1 MLADSNSVD
10 PCCGMA
16 NEKPII
22 RPPACCIRSF
32 VRCGGTVQSFGGRNE
47 PIIRPRVADLVFRL
61 YDRTLHPE
69 LFETLSLR
77 RIKRDRYTLTA
88 RMTPTGHALEWT
100 NGEDCLFEVTT
111 TSGEVLPE
119 QGLRLQHRFEGT
131 RSGRWELGPTTQYK
145 MSLQAEILPPEVY
158 LHVHEELARD
168 GAKRGLIFHYPSH
181 NRLGL
186 APMGYI
192 TVETLPTGLSVS
204 AFHTFP
210 EEFTVV
216 KTQSLIEF
224 S

>member
-1 MLADSNSVD
+1 MV
-10 PCCGMA
+10 

-22 RPPACCIRSF
+22 RPPACRTRSI
-32 VRCGGTVQSFGGRNE
+32 VECGGTVQSFSGRND
-47 PIIRPRVADLVFRL
+47 PILRPRVADLVFRL

-77 RIKRDRYTLTA
+77 RIKRERYTLTV

-100 NGEDCLFEVTT
+100 NGDVCLFEVTT
-111 TSGEVLPE
+111 TSGDVLPD

-131 RSGRWELGPTTQYK
+131 RSGHWELGPTTHYT
-145 MSLQAEILPPEVY
+145 MSLQAEILSPEVY

-168 GAKRGLIFHYPSH
+168 GAKRGLIFHYQSH

-192 TVETLPTGLSVS
+192 TVDPLPTGLSIS

-210 EEFTVV
+210 EEFGVV

-224 S
+224 SRP